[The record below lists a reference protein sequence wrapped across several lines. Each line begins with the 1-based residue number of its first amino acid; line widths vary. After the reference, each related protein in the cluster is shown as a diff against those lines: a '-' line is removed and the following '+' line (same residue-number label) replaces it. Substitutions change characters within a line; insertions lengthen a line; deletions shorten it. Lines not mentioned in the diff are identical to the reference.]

1 MAYALSLFKN
11 ACDLLGLASTA
22 LVLLNDAPEDST
34 DQRFG
39 EMTTKTKTKKKAKR
53 QTAVRM
59 TYVPGDYELRVGR
72 AKTGLGLFAEGDIP
86 KGACVIEY
94 KGPEVPKH
102 KEESINSLYLF
113 EVNARKTIDG
123 SPRWNT
129 ARYINHSCR
138 PNCEPNIHKGRVF
151 IHALRRIK
159 PGEELAYD
167 YGKSYF
173 NEYLK
178 DVCACP
184 KCKPEKLRAA
194 AARKTVLKK
203 VAGKKKTKA
212 KAKKRAA

>member
-1 MAYALSLFKN
+1 M
-11 ACDLLGLASTA
+11 
-22 LVLLNDAPEDST
+22 
-34 DQRFG
+34 
-39 EMTTKTKTKKKAKR
+39 TKTKKKAKKKP
-53 QTAVRM
+53 AARM
-59 TYVPGDYELRVGR
+59 SYLPGDFDLRVAR
-72 AKTGLGLFAEGDIP
+72 SKTGLGLYAESEIP
-86 KGACVIEY
+86 KGACIIEY
-94 KGPEVPKH
+94 KGPEVPKA

-138 PNCEPNIHKGRVF
+138 PNSEPNIHKGRVF

-184 KCKPEKLRAA
+184 KCKPEKLRAV
-194 AARKTVLKK
+194 AARKSVLKK
-203 VAGKKKTKA
+203 VAGKKK
-212 KAKKRAA
+212 AKK